1 MKEKDLILQTLKQ
14 LADAIVSIFG
24 RHCEVVIHDLTHLTD
39 LSHSLIHVAG
49 DVTHRKPGAPI
60 TNVVVK
66 SLHEE
71 GNEVKEQYNYRTTT
85 RDGRVLK
92 SSNIYIRNSRGKVIG
107 ALCINFDI
115 TEFLNTVSLLQSFV
129 RTEDS
134 DTSLKRETFA
144 SSANETIDSLIDQA
158 VAEMGKQPSAMSTI
172 PERIKF
178 IELLEHS
185 GTFHIKGA
193 VEYVARLMG
202 VTKFTVYRYRQ
213 DIRSGR

>member
-1 MKEKDLILQTLKQ
+1 LKEKAFILQTLKQ
-14 LADAIVSIFG
+14 LADAIVDIFG
-24 RHCEVVIHDLTHLTD
+24 RHCEVVIHDLTTLTD

-66 SLHEE
+66 ALHEE
-71 GNEVKEQYNYRTTT
+71 GDEVKDQYNYKTTT
-85 RDGRVLK
+85 RDGHTLK

-107 ALCINFDI
+107 ALCVNFDI
-115 TEFLNTVSLLQSFV
+115 TEFLNSVSLLQSFI

-144 SSANETIDSLIDQA
+144 SSANETLDTLIEQA
-158 VAEMGKQPSAMSTI
+158 VAEMGKQPSAMATA
-172 PERIKF
+172 ERITF
-178 IELLEHS
+178 IELLEHN
-185 GTFHIKGA
+185 GTFHMKGA
-193 VEYVARLMG
+193 VDYVARLMG
-202 VTKFTVYRYRQ
+202 VTKFTVYRYLQ

>member
-71 GNEVKEQYNYRTTT
+71 GNEVKDQYNYRTTT
-85 RDGRVLK
+85 RDGRILK

-115 TEFLNTVSLLQSFV
+115 TEFLNTVSLMQSFV

-134 DTSLKRETFA
+134 DISLKRETFA

-158 VAEMGKQPSAMSTI
+158 VAEMGKQPSAMST

>member
-1 MKEKDLILQTLKQ
+1 MKEKDLIFQTLKQ

-24 RHCEVVIHDLTHLTD
+24 RHCEVVFHDLTHLAD

-71 GNEVKEQYNYRTTT
+71 GNEVKDQYNYRTTT
-85 RDGRVLK
+85 RDGRILK
-92 SSNIYIRNSRGKVIG
+92 SSNIYIRNSRGKVI
-107 ALCINFDI
+107 
-115 TEFLNTVSLLQSFV
+115 EFLNTMSLMQSFV

-134 DTSLKRETFA
+134 DISLKRETFA

-158 VAEMGKQPSAMSTI
+158 VAEMGKQPSAMSTL
-172 PERIKF
+172 ERTKF

-213 DIRSGR
+213 DIRSGQ

>member
-71 GNEVKEQYNYRTTT
+71 GNEVKDQYNYRTTT
-85 RDGRVLK
+85 KDGRILK

-107 ALCINFDI
+107 ALGINFDI
-115 TEFLNTVSLLQSFV
+115 TEFLNTVSLMQSFV

-134 DTSLKRETFA
+134 DISLKRETFA

-158 VAEMGKQPSAMSTI
+158 VAEMGKQPSAMSTT

-213 DIRSGR
+213 DIRSGQ

>member
-1 MKEKDLILQTLKQ
+1 LKEKDLIFQTLKQ
-14 LADAIVSIFG
+14 VADAIVSIFG
-24 RHCEVVIHDLTHLTD
+24 RHCEVVIHDLTHTTD

-66 SLHEE
+66 ALHEE
-71 GNEVKEQYNYRTTT
+71 GNEVKDQNNYRTTT
-85 RDGRVLK
+85 RDGRILK
-92 SSNIYIRNSRGKVIG
+92 SSNIYIRNNRGKVIG

-115 TEFLNTVSLLQSFV
+115 TEFLNTGSLLQSFV
-129 RTEDS
+129 RTENS
-134 DTSLKRETFA
+134 DTSMKRETFA

-158 VAEMGKQPSAMSTI
+158 VGEMGKQPSAMSTA
-172 PERIKF
+172 ERIKF
-178 IELLEHS
+178 IELLEHI

-193 VEYVARLMG
+193 VDYVARLMG

-213 DIRSGR
+213 DIRSGH

>member
-71 GNEVKEQYNYRTTT
+71 GNEVKDQYNYRTTT
-85 RDGRVLK
+85 RDGRILK

-115 TEFLNTVSLLQSFV
+115 TEFLNTVSLMQSFV

-158 VAEMGKQPSAMSTI
+158 VAEMGKQPSAMST

-213 DIRSGR
+213 DIRSGQ

>member
-1 MKEKDLILQTLKQ
+1 MKEKDLIFQTLKQ

-24 RHCEVVIHDLTHLTD
+24 RHCEVVFHDLTHLAD

-71 GNEVKEQYNYRTTT
+71 GNEVKDQYNYRTTT
-85 RDGRVLK
+85 RDGRILK

-129 RTEDS
+129 RIEDS

-158 VAEMGKQPSAMSTI
+158 VAEMGKQPSAMSTL
-172 PERIKF
+172 ERTKF

-213 DIRSGR
+213 DIRSGQ

>member
-71 GNEVKEQYNYRTTT
+71 GNEVKDQYNYRTTT
-85 RDGRVLK
+85 RDGRILK

-115 TEFLNTVSLLQSFV
+115 TEFLNTMSLLQSFV

-158 VAEMGKQPSAMSTI
+158 VAEMGKQPSAMST

-213 DIRSGR
+213 DIRSGQ

>member
-71 GNEVKEQYNYRTTT
+71 GNEVKDQYNYRTTT
-85 RDGRVLK
+85 RDGRILK

-115 TEFLNTVSLLQSFV
+115 TEFLNTVSLMQSFV

-134 DTSLKRETFA
+134 DISLKRETFA

-158 VAEMGKQPSAMSTI
+158 VAEMGKQPSAMSTQ
-172 PERIKF
+172 ERIKF

-213 DIRSGR
+213 DIRSGQ